1 MYRSL
6 DRIYQ
11 IHCIIIIVFSY
22 FNMYFSCYLGIAI
35 RFPLVREAKV
45 KNVAHSLFE
54 KISTKGEHDSYSII
68 VLKPEYWIP
77 PNYYFTS
84 EKYIKTRGH
93 YDPYYI
99 RKHYDPIIYLDE
111 FQIHQSHFIKLFY
124 IELFIIL
131 SSILFTVYC
140 KIRSVI

>member
-35 RFPLVREAKV
+35 RFRLVREAKV

-84 EKYIKTRGH
+84 EKYIV
-93 YDPYYI
+93 
-99 RKHYDPIIYLDE
+99 IY
-111 FQIHQSHFIKLFY
+111 FIVENIWYTTSGSKFKY
-124 IELFIIL
+124 
-131 SSILFTVYC
+131 
-140 KIRSVI
+140 KDK